1 MGMGGNSDHRSRTTQ
16 PAHPIHVLVVDDHPL
31 LRQGLQ
37 NLVSS
42 AGDLKVVGEAAD
54 GEKGCELAQL
64 LQPDVVLMDVQM
76 PKMNGIEATR
86 WIKATL
92 PHVVVI
98 GLSINQ
104 SATVAN
110 HMKAA
115 GATAYLSKDTA
126 PEDFYRAIRSAM
138 AHQGKIH

>member
-1 MGMGGNSDHRSRTTQ
+1 MGMGGNPAHLSGTTQ
-16 PAHPIHVLVVDDHPL
+16 SAHPIHVLVVDDHPL
-31 LRQGLQ
+31 LRKGLQ
-37 NLVSS
+37 NLVNS
-42 AGDLKVVGEAAD
+42 AGDLEVVGEAAD
-54 GEKGCELAQL
+54 GEKGCELAQR

-86 WIKATL
+86 WIKAAL

-104 SATVAN
+104 SGTVAN

-126 PEDFYRAIRSAM
+126 PEDFHRAIRSAM
-138 AHQGKIH
+138 AHQDTSS

>member
-1 MGMGGNSDHRSRTTQ
+1 MGIGGNPDHLSRTTP

-31 LRQGLQ
+31 LRKGLH

-64 LQPDVVLMDVQM
+64 LQPDVVLMDVEM

-86 WIKATL
+86 RIKAAL
-92 PHVVVI
+92 PRVIVI

-104 SATVAN
+104 SGTIAN

-126 PEDFYRAIRSAM
+126 PEDFHRAIRSAM
-138 AHQGKIH
+138 AHQGRSI